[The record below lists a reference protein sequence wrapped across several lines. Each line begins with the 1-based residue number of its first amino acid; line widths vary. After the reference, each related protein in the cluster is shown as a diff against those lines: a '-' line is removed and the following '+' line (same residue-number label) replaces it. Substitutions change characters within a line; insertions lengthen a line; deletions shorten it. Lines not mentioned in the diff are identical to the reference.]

1 MARWCI
7 YIFFALTAARAVA
20 IAPQVCSTNDCQQH
34 NALLPKDELALL
46 QRSTAVIQRRV
57 LDTSASEAKE
67 QKTKAASPSEE
78 AEKVDAAPAEGALPL
93 MLTALR
99 KRWDAGPISHAM
111 HSSWLS
117 TFQKDWEASRISQAR
132 SRGPATVV
140 LNKLLAPP
148 FIYIILAI
156 IALLVFITLWNAFK
170 EEMKP
175 CVYGILD
182 ILAVVGLCCF
192 TVLNT
197 IWWAFKWCAFY
208 TKETILDGCAP
219 LHCSCCG
226 FWRLKNPLSTQSY
239 AHQLKVV
246 RETTP
251 GGGPQLPTF
260 KISPHSR

>member
-1 MARWCI
+1 MARWCTS
-7 YIFFALTAARAVA
+7 IFLALTAARAVA
-20 IAPQVCSTNDCQQH
+20 IPSQVCSANGCHQH
-34 NALLPKDELALL
+34 DALLPKDELALL
-46 QRSTAVIQRRV
+46 QRSTAVIQRRN
-57 LDTSASEAKE
+57 LDASTS
-67 QKTKAASPSEE
+67 KAEEIKEE
-78 AEKVDAAPAEGALPL
+78 AAAPAEETKKEDAAPVEGMFPL
-93 MLTALR
+93 ILTVLR

-132 SRGPATVV
+132 SHGPATVV

-156 IALLVFITLWNAFK
+156 IALLVFTTLWNAFK

-182 ILAVVGLCCF
+182 ILAVIGMCCF
-192 TVLNT
+192 TVLET

-208 TKETILDGCAP
+208 TKETILSGCSP
-219 LHCSCCG
+219 LSCNCCG
-226 FWRLKNPLSTQSY
+226 LWRLKNPLSTQSY